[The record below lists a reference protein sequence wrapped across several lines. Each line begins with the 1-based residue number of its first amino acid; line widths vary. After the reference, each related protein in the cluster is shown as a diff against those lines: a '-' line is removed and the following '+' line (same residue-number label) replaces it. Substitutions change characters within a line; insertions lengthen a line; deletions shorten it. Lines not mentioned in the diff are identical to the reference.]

1 MNVQFLR
8 KFTAAE
14 QRAYNMGYHEGLKNQ
29 KPFKYVPD
37 ITPIDSFDVFSKI
50 ISKVSHYYKIGK
62 AELFG
67 NSRNGY
73 LIVPRSIA
81 MNLAKELT
89 GFSYPQLKE
98 LTERDHTTIIY
109 HVALRINKKGVWK
122 NDNNH
127 AIYNKLKQ
135 ELLDEANENRS

>member
-62 AELFG
+62 AELFN

-73 LIVPRSIA
+73 
-81 MNLAKELT
+81 
-89 GFSYPQLKE
+89 
-98 LTERDHTTIIY
+98 
-109 HVALRINKKGVWK
+109 
-122 NDNNH
+122 
-127 AIYNKLKQ
+127 
-135 ELLDEANENRS
+135 